1 MESYN
6 NLFSDVKNGEKI
18 FLSFESNYLVING
31 NIDSRILESLTT
43 TFLEYPNNEFIIND
57 KTNLLHEILEKI
69 NFPAYNNI
77 TIISRL
83 HTEIDYRKFDKIFIL
98 ETLKD
103 EIEEI
108 FNKKGYSKLNIIY
121 FPISLISNSIYS
133 FKGKSYKIIEQ
144 ESLFPKTIQKII
156 DRNSLNENKA
166 IESIIILDDHIRDF
180 YIGDTHLWLSA
191 IRQIQLKT
199 SSTIIIACGNKNF
212 YKKVSQIFTLHPFPS
227 TSIILLNWDALDI
240 KHFDTIICHH
250 NSILPFLHFYKR
262 SFKFLS
268 EKKVYRFAPNTE
280 FKNLKISYPWD
291 INHYFKKNYQVENSI
306 QSIRQLKK
314 QIHKEIYLSNEEIN
328 EANIW
333 LKENG
338 YLFGER
344 IFILIDEASYSKKV
358 LDFKKTVNLIKSI
371 LSNPENKI
379 LIFDYQNS
387 GKKSK
392 LQSFLTKSECNKII
406 SVNGQNIRKEMAIM
420 ASSAIYSIIGPCTG
434 MMHLANGIY
443 FELLN
448 SKRRSKQ
455 EIPTLIVYCGSGLD
469 VDNYHPR
476 YWWQGTMVKCIAL
489 IKKNGIIKPEE
500 LHEIPLD
507 IKQFHKYY
515 LPVSSFTP
523 EHIMLFLNK

>member
-18 FLSFESNYLVING
+18 FLSFDSSYLVING

-57 KTNLLHEILEKI
+57 KTNLLYEILEKI

-77 TIISRL
+77 TIISRQ

-108 FNKKGYSKLNIIY
+108 FNKKGYSKKNIIY
-121 FPISLISNSIYS
+121 FPISLIINSIYS
-133 FKGKSYKIIEQ
+133 FKGKSYMIIEQ
-144 ESLFPKTIQKII
+144 ESLFPKTIKKII
-156 DRNSLNENKA
+156 DRNSLNEKEI
-166 IESIIILDDHIRDF
+166 IENIIILDDHIRDF
-180 YIGDTHLWLSA
+180 YIGDTHMWLSS
-191 IRQIQLKT
+191 IRQLQLKT
-199 SSTIIIACGNKNF
+199 NSNVVIACGNNVF
-212 YKKVSQIFTLHPFPS
+212 YKKTCQIFTANPFPK
-227 TSIILLNWDALDI
+227 INIKLFNWETLEVNT
-240 KHFDTIICHH
+240 FDTIICHQ
-250 NSILPFLHFYKR
+250 NSILPFLQFYKR

-268 EKKVYRFAPNTE
+268 EKKIYRFAPNTE

-291 INHYFKKNYQVENSI
+291 INNYLKRNYQVENSI

-314 QIHKEIYLSNEEIN
+314 QIHKEIYLSDDEIN

-333 LKENG
+333 LKESG
-338 YLFGER
+338 CLYGER
-344 IFILIDEASYSKKV
+344 IFILIDEASHPKKT
-358 LDFKKTVNLIKSI
+358 LDFKKTIYLIKSI
-371 LSNPENKI
+371 LSKTENKL

-387 GKKSK
+387 GKKDK
-392 LQSFLTKSECNKII
+392 LQSFLTESEYNKII

-420 ASSAIYSIIGPCTG
+420 ASPTIYSIIGPCTG

-448 SKRRSKQ
+448 SKRRSKK
-455 EIPTLIVYCGSGLD
+455 EIPQLIVYCGAGID
-469 VDNYHPR
+469 INNYHPR
-476 YWWQGTMVKCIAL
+476 YWWQGAMVKCIATT
-489 IKKNGIIKPEE
+489 IKNGIVEAKE
-500 LHEIPLD
+500 LYEIP
-507 IKQFHKYY
+507 ININEFHKDY
-515 LPVSSFTP
+515 LPVSQIMP
-523 EHIMLFLNK
+523 EHIMSFLKK